1 MLSDIRIAISGQD
14 SENRDFCSK
23 WGTLI
28 ISMLQKRGFVKKA
41 ERAVSPCNNGLVA
54 LRNRP
59 RCTPIRP

>member
-1 MLSDIRIAISGQD
+1 MLSDIRIAISRQGL
-14 SENRDFCSK
+14 ENRDFCSK

-59 RCTPIRP
+59 RCTPI